1 MAGERSPAVQWSRG
15 AHAALRSIMD
25 NKATT
30 ATHAIDAL
38 AQAPPPPRRI
48 AAIDDPNRYWFAR
61 HSKSIIFMILT
72 LAVVGIY
79 EAFTLPIAVFPTTNF
94 PRIIVGVDNGVMP
107 INQMEVT
114 ITRPIE
120 EAVNSVPGLQEV
132 YSITSRGSAE
142 IDLNFDWGVDMVL
155 TLQRVQAAISR
166 IQSTL
171 PSTVQIDAQRLDF
184 ASFPI
189 LGYSLTSDKVSQTR
203 LWELAT
209 YELKPRLNRL
219 NGVASVLVQG
229 GQQPEFQITPD
240 PARMLRAHVGVQD
253 ILDAVNHT
261 NLIDSPGLLSQNH
274 QLYLGLVTAQAQN
287 PDQLGDIVI
296 KTNGDVPVRIRDI
309 GTVSPS
315 SAPVYTIVTANG
327 KSAVLLSI
335 NRQPNSNT
343 VEVANEVHQEI
354 QDLLPSLPS
363 GVKLEVFYDQ
373 SNIVEASI
381 GSVRDAIIIG
391 LFLAGIII
399 WLFLRD
405 FGTAIMT
412 GLVVPVTIL
421 VTFIVMK
428 IMGQSFNMMTLGGLA
443 AAGGLV
449 IDDAIVVVEN
459 IVLHRDGGEG
469 PLRATASA
477 LKELTIPLIGSTLTP
492 IVVFLPLI
500 SITGVTGTF
509 FRALAVAMSVSLL
522 TSLVLALSWTT
533 NLGTFL
539 IRRGKHGAE
548 AEIPATN
555 GASESNGGSG
565 GPNELGGELG
575 GEFGRSDNGPRGATS
590 GEEDGGDSA
599 EMLQIRRMMAAEEA
613 SLRGGWFERIINFYE
628 RWLRRAFAHPLALG
642 GLCAILIVI
651 SYFSYKALGTGLLP
665 AMDEGGFILDYVT
678 PPGSSLQET
687 NRMVSHM
694 EQIVRT
700 LPEVESTSR
709 RTGLQLGLAAVT
721 EANTGDISVKLKD
734 KRSRSVEEV
743 IEDVRA
749 KVTVAEPAVDVDFH
763 QMLEDMIGD
772 LTGDPKPVMIRLYSD
787 DVDALTQ
794 WAPRVGDAIGGIYI
808 NGKKPIVDVDDG
820 IDSSMSGPAVVFTVD
835 PVRAAKAGF
844 TTDQLTTV
852 ASAIVDGE
860 PATTPVVIND
870 RPYTVRV
877 RYPKADR
884 ASVEAMRNTVLVNS
898 NGGTTTLGAVSD
910 VSELPGQIE
919 VTRDNLQRAV
929 VVSARLEAI
938 DLKTGIT
945 AVQKAVNDLKLP
957 PSIRVEYAGTYK
969 EQQKSFG
976 ELLTVLLLAM
986 VLVFIVLLLEFRAF
1000 SAPVA
1005 ILSSAVLSTSGVF
1018 FALLITRTTFDVS
1031 SFMGLIMVIGIVAK
1045 NGILLL
1051 DANQKFRSVG
1061 FSAEEALVQAG
1072 RRRLRPIM
1080 MTAMAAVAG
1089 MLPLSLAIGSGSQML
1104 QPLAIAVI
1112 GGILISMILSLVI
1125 TPAMEFFMT
1134 RRSQEAVGT

>member
-1 MAGERSPAVQWSRG
+1 
-15 AHAALRSIMD
+15 MD
-25 NKATT
+25 NKTTTTTPMKTATT
-30 ATHAIDAL
+30 TL
-38 AQAPPPPRRI
+38 PPPRRVEPS
-48 AAIDDPNRYWFAR
+48 DDPNNYWFAR
-61 HSKSIIFMILT
+61 HSKSIIFIILT
-72 LAVVGIY
+72 LAAIGIY
-79 EAFTLPIAVFPTTNF
+79 QAFTLPIAVFPTTNF

-120 EAVNSVPGLQEV
+120 EAVNSVPGLQNV
-132 YSITSRGSAE
+132 RSITSRGSAE
-142 IDLNFDWGVDMVL
+142 IDLDFSWDVDMVL
-155 TLQRVQAAISR
+155 TLQQVQSAISR

-171 PSTVQIDAQRLDF
+171 PSTAQIESHRLDF

-189 LGYSLTSDKVSQTR
+189 LGYSITSDKVPQTQ

-209 YELKPRLNRL
+209 YDLKPRLNRL
-219 NGVASVLVQG
+219 DGVASVLVQG
-229 GQQPEFQITPD
+229 GQQPEFQIIPD
-240 PARMLRAHVGVQD
+240 PARMLRAHVALQD

-261 NLIDSPGLLSQNH
+261 NLIDSPGLLSRNH
-274 QLYLGLVTAQAQN
+274 QLFLGLVTAQAQN

-315 SAPVYTIVTANG
+315 SAPVYTVVTANG
-327 KSAVLLSI
+327 KPAVLVSI
-335 NRQPNSNT
+335 NRQPYSNT
-343 VEVANEVHQEI
+343 VEVANEVHQEM
-354 QDLLPSLPS
+354 QDIAPSLPS
-363 GVKLEVFYDQ
+363 GVDLRVFYDQ
-373 SNIVEASI
+373 SNIVKASI
-381 GSVRDAIIIG
+381 GSVRDAIVIG
-391 LFLAGIII
+391 LFLAGLII

-405 FGTAIMT
+405 WGTAIMT
-412 GLVVPVTIL
+412 GLVVPVTIM

-509 FRALAVAMSVSLL
+509 FRALAIAMSVSLL

-539 IRRGKHGAE
+539 IRRGKHG
-548 AEIPATN
+548 T
-555 GASESNGGSG
+555 ASEVNGTERMNGGQ
-565 GPNELGGELG
+565 E
-575 GEFGRSDNGPRGATS
+575 EFGNGSDGRGVAAPAMP
-590 GEEDGGDSA
+590 GAGAESA
-599 EMLQIRRMMAAEEA
+599 EMEQIRRMMEAEEA
-613 SLRGGWFERIINFYE
+613 SLRGGWFERIIQFYE
-628 RWLRRAFAHPLALG
+628 RWLRRAFAHPLILG
-642 GLCAILIVI
+642 GLCASLIVI
-651 SYFSYKALGTGLLP
+651 SYFSFKALGGDLLP

-734 KRSRSVEEV
+734 DRKRSIEE
-743 IEDVRA
+743 ILADVRG
-749 KVTVAEPAVDVDFH
+749 KVAAAEPAVDVDFH
-763 QMLEDMIGD
+763 QVLEDMIGD
-772 LTGDPKPVMIRLYSD
+772 LTGAPQPVVVKLFSD
-787 DVDALTQ
+787 DVDALQQ
-794 WAPRVGDAIGGIYI
+794 WAPRVGDTLEGIYI
-808 NGKKPIVDVDDG
+808 NNKKPIVDVDNG
-820 IDSSMSGPAVVFTVD
+820 IDSSTSGPAVVFTID
-835 PVRAAKAGF
+835 PVRAAKGGF
-844 TTDQLTTV
+844 TTDQIATV
-852 ASAIVDGE
+852 TSAIVDGE
-860 PATTPVVIND
+860 PATTPVVVND
-870 RPYTVRV
+870 RPYVVRV
-877 RYPKADR
+877 RYPKDSR
-884 ASVEAMRNTVLVNS
+884 SSLEAMRNTLLVNS
-898 NGGTTTLGAVSD
+898 NGGTATLAAMAD
-910 VSELPGQIE
+910 ISELPGQLEII
-919 VTRDNLQRAV
+919 RDNLQRD
-929 VVSARLEAI
+929 VSVTARLEGL
-938 DLKTGIT
+938 DLKTGVA
-945 AVQKAVNDLKLP
+945 AVQKAVNDLKMP
-957 PSIRVEYAGTYK
+957 PSIRVEYGGTYK
-969 EQQKSFG
+969 ESQKANRD
-976 ELLTVLLLAM
+976 LTTVLLLAL

-1000 SAPVA
+1000 SAPLA

-1018 FALLITRTTFDVS
+1018 FALLITRTTFNVS

-1072 RRRLRPIM
+1072 RRRLRPIV

-1089 MLPLSLAIGSGSQML
+1089 MLPLSLAIGAGSQML

-1112 GGILISMILSLVI
+1112 GGILISMVLSLVI

-1134 RRSQEAVGT
+1134 RKSQPVAEV

>member
-1 MAGERSPAVQWSRG
+1 
-15 AHAALRSIMD
+15 MD
-25 NKATT
+25 NKTTTTTSMKTATT
-30 ATHAIDAL
+30 TL
-38 AQAPPPPRRI
+38 PPPRRV
-48 AAIDDPNRYWFAR
+48 APSDDPNNYWFAR

-79 EAFTLPIAVFPTTNF
+79 EALTLPIAVFPTTNF

-120 EAVNSVPGLQEV
+120 EAVNSVPGLQNV
-132 YSITSRGSAE
+132 RSITSRGSAE
-142 IDLNFDWGVDMVL
+142 IDLDFSWDVDMVL
-155 TLQRVQAAISR
+155 TLQQVQSAISR

-171 PSTVQIDAQRLDF
+171 PSTAQIESHRLDF

-189 LGYSLTSDKVSQTR
+189 LGYSMTSDKVPQTQ

-209 YELKPRLNRL
+209 YDMKPRLNRL
-219 NGVASVLVQG
+219 DGVASVLVQG
-229 GQQPEFQITPD
+229 GQQPEFHITPNA
-240 PARMLRAHVGVQD
+240 ARMLRAHVGLQD

-261 NLIDSPGLLSQNH
+261 NLIDSPGLLSRNH
-274 QLYLGLVTAQAQN
+274 QLFLGLITAQAQN

-309 GTVSPS
+309 GTVAPS
-315 SAPVYTIVTANG
+315 SAPAYTVVTANG
-327 KSAVLLSI
+327 KSAVLVSI
-335 NRQPNSNT
+335 NRQPYSNT
-343 VEVANEVHQEI
+343 VQVANEVHDEMQRI
-354 QDLLPSLPS
+354 APGLPS
-363 GVKLEVFYDQ
+363 GVDLRVFYDQ
-373 SNIVEASI
+373 SNIVKASI
-381 GSVRDAIIIG
+381 GSVRDAIVIG
-391 LFLAGIII
+391 LFLAGLII

-405 FGTAIMT
+405 WGTAIMT
-412 GLVVPVTIL
+412 GLVVPVTIM

-509 FRALAVAMSVSLL
+509 FRALAIAMSVSLL

-539 IRRGKHGAE
+539 IRRGKHGTASE
-548 AEIPATN
+548 GIGDNGMNGGQEEFAN
-555 GASESNGGSG
+555 GADAREVAA
-565 GPNELGGELG
+565 PTKPET
-575 GEFGRSDNGPRGATS
+575 GA
-590 GEEDGGDSA
+590 ESA
-599 EMLQIRRMMAAEEA
+599 EMEQIRRMMEAEEA
-613 SLRGGWFERIINFYE
+613 SLRGGWFERIIQFYE
-628 RWLRRAFAHPLALG
+628 RWLRRAFAHPLILG

-651 SYFSYKALGTGLLP
+651 SYFSFKALGGDLLP

-694 EQIVRT
+694 EQIART

-721 EANTGDISVKLKD
+721 EANIGDISVKLKD
-734 KRSRSVEEV
+734 DRKRSIDE
-743 IEDVRA
+743 ILADIRA
-749 KVTVAEPAVDVDFH
+749 KVAAAEPAVDVDFH
-763 QMLEDMIGD
+763 QVLEDMIGD
-772 LTGDPKPVMIRLYSD
+772 LTGAPQPIVIKLFSD
-787 DVDALTQ
+787 DVDALKQ
-794 WAPRVGDAIGGIYI
+794 WAPRVGDTLEGVYI
-808 NGKKPIVDVDDG
+808 NNKKPIVDVDNG
-820 IDSSMSGPAVVFTVD
+820 IDSSTSGPAVIFTVD

-844 TTDQLTTV
+844 TTDQITTIS
-852 ASAIVDGE
+852 SAIVDGE
-860 PATTPVVIND
+860 PASTPVVVND
-870 RPYTVRV
+870 RPYVVRV
-877 RYPKADR
+877 RYPKESR
-884 ASVEAMRNTVLVNS
+884 SSLESMKNTLLVNS
-898 NGGTTTLGAVSD
+898 NGGTATLGAMAD
-910 VSELPGQIE
+910 ISEVPGQIE
-919 VTRDNLQRAV
+919 VIRDNLQRDVAV
-929 VVSARLEAI
+929 TARLEGL
-938 DLKTGIT
+938 DLKTGVA
-945 AVQKAVNDLKLP
+945 AVQKAVDDLKLP
-957 PSIRVEYAGTYK
+957 PAIRVEYGGTYK
-969 EQQKSFG
+969 ESQKANRD
-976 ELLTVLLLAM
+976 LTTVLLLAL
-986 VLVFIVLLLEFRAF
+986 VLVFMVLLLEFRAF
-1000 SAPVA
+1000 SAPLA

-1018 FALLITRTTFDVS
+1018 FALLITRTTFNVS

-1072 RRRLRPIM
+1072 RRRLRPIV

-1089 MLPLSLAIGSGSQML
+1089 MLPLSLAIGAGSQML

-1112 GGILISMILSLVI
+1112 GGILISMVLSLVI

-1134 RRSQEAVGT
+1134 RKSQPVAEA

>member
-1 MAGERSPAVQWSRG
+1 ME
-15 AHAALRSIMD
+15 
-25 NKATT
+25 NKTT
-30 ATHAIDAL
+30 TTTMKTTTTTL
-38 AQAPPPPRRI
+38 PPPRRV
-48 AAIDDPNRYWFAR
+48 APTDDPDRYWFAR

-72 LAVVGIY
+72 LAAVGIY

-114 ITRPIE
+114 ITRVIE
-120 EAVNSVPGLQEV
+120 EAVNSVPGLLQV
-132 YSITSRGSAE
+132 RSITSRGSAE
-142 IDLNFDWGVDMVL
+142 IDLDFDWNVDMVL
-155 TLQRVQAAISR
+155 TLQQVNSAISR

-171 PSTVQIDAQRLDF
+171 PSTAQIEAHRLDF

-189 LGYSLTSDKVSQTR
+189 LGYSLTSDKVPQTQ

-209 YELKPRLNRL
+209 YQLKPRLNRL
-219 NGVASVLVQG
+219 PGVASVLVQG
-229 GQQPEFQITPD
+229 GQQPEFDITPD
-240 PARMLRAHVGVQD
+240 PARMLRAHVAVQD

-261 NLIDSPGLLSQNH
+261 NLIDSPGLLSRNH
-274 QLYLGLVTAQAQN
+274 QLFLGLVTAQTQN
-287 PDQLGDIVI
+287 PDQIGDIVI
-296 KTNGDVPVRIRDI
+296 KTNGDIPVRIRDI
-309 GTVSPS
+309 GSVSPA
-315 SAPVYTIVTANG
+315 SAPAYTVVTANG
-327 KSAVLLSI
+327 KPAVLVSL
-335 NRQPNSNT
+335 NRQPDSNT
-343 VEVANEVHQEI
+343 VEVADEVHQEI
-354 QDLLPSLPS
+354 ENIKPSLPS
-363 GVKLEVFYDQ
+363 GVDLGVFYDQ
-373 SNIVEASI
+373 SDIVKASI
-381 GSVRDAIIIG
+381 GSVRDAIAIG
-391 LFLAGIII
+391 LFLAGFII

-405 FGTAIMT
+405 WGTAIMT
-412 GLVVPVTIL
+412 GLVVPVTIM

-477 LKELTIPLIGSTLTP
+477 LKELTVPLIGSTMTP

-509 FRALAVAMSVSLL
+509 FRALAIAMSVSLL

-539 IRRGKHGAE
+539 IRRGK
-548 AEIPATN
+548 PAVAPETN
-555 GASESNGGSG
+555 GGNGTNGG
-565 GPNELGGELG
+565 E
-575 GEFGRSDNGPRGATS
+575 EFANGVDGPRGAPAMQAAG
-590 GEEDGGDSA
+590 GEAA
-599 EMLQIRRMMAAEEA
+599 EIEQIRRMMAAEEA

-628 RWLRRAFAHPLALG
+628 RWLRRAFAHPLILG
-642 GLCAILIVI
+642 GLCTILIVI
-651 SYFSYKALGTGLLP
+651 SYFSYKALGSDLLP

-687 NRMVSHM
+687 NRMLSHI

-721 EANTGDISVKLKD
+721 EANTGDISVKLKE
-734 KRSRSVEEV
+734 KRSRDVEE
-743 IEDVRA
+743 IISDVRA
-749 KVTVAEPAVDVDFH
+749 KVTAAEPAVDVDFH
-763 QMLEDMIGD
+763 QVLEDMIGD

-787 DVDALTQ
+787 DVDALSQ
-794 WAPRVGDAIGGIYI
+794 WAPRVGDTIGGIYI
-808 NGKKPIVDVDDG
+808 NQKKPVVDVDDG
-820 IDSSMSGPAVVFTVD
+820 IESSTSGPAVVFAID

-852 ASAIVDGE
+852 TSAIVDGE
-860 PATTPVVIND
+860 PATTPVVVND
-870 RPYTVRV
+870 RPYVVRV
-877 RYPKADR
+877 RYPKQDR
-884 ASVEAMRNTVLVNS
+884 SSLEAMRNTLLVNS
-898 NGGTTTLGAVSD
+898 NGGTATLGAIAD
-910 VSELPGQIE
+910 ISETPGQME
-919 VTRDNLQRAV
+919 VVRDNLQRDVTVA
-929 VVSARLEAI
+929 ARLEGI
-938 DLKTGIT
+938 DLGTGVR

-957 PSIRVEYAGTYK
+957 PAIRVEYAGTFRQ
-969 EQQKSFG
+969 QQKSFQD
-976 ELLTVLLLAM
+976 LLTVLLLAL

-1000 SAPVA
+1000 SAPLS

-1018 FALLITRTTFDVS
+1018 FALLVTRTTFNVS
-1031 SFMGLIMVIGIVAK
+1031 SFMGLIMVVGIVAK

-1072 RRRLRPIM
+1072 RRRLRPIV

-1089 MLPLSLAIGSGSQML
+1089 MLPLSLAIGAGSQML

-1134 RRSQEAVGT
+1134 RKGERAVGA

>member
-1 MAGERSPAVQWSRG
+1 ME
-15 AHAALRSIMD
+15 
-25 NKATT
+25 NKTTTTSMKT
-30 ATHAIDAL
+30 ATATV
-38 AQAPPPPRRI
+38 PPPRRVVPVE
-48 AAIDDPNRYWFAR
+48 DPNQYWFAR
-61 HSKSIIFMILT
+61 HSKSIIFMIIT
-72 LAVVGIY
+72 LAVIGVY

-120 EAVNSVPGLQEV
+120 EAVNSVPGLQNV
-132 YSITSRGSAE
+132 RSITSRGSAE
-142 IDLNFDWGVDMVL
+142 IDLDFSWDVDMVL
-155 TLQRVQAAISR
+155 TLQQVQSAIAR

-171 PSTVQIDAQRLDF
+171 PSTAQIESHRLDF
-184 ASFPI
+184 SSFPI
-189 LGYSLTSDKVSQTR
+189 LGYSITSDKVPQTQ

-209 YELKPRLNRL
+209 YDLKPRLNRL
-219 NGVASVLVQG
+219 DGVASVLIQG

-240 PARMLRAHVGVQD
+240 PARMLRAHVALQD

-261 NLIDSPGLLSQNH
+261 NLIDSPGLLSRNH
-274 QLYLGLVTAQAQN
+274 QLFLGLVTSQAEN
-287 PDQLGDIVI
+287 SDQIANIVV
-296 KTNGDVPVRIRDI
+296 KTNGDVPVRIGDVAAV
-309 GTVSPS
+309 TPS
-315 SAPVYTIVTANG
+315 SAPAYTVVTANA
-327 KSAVLLSI
+327 KPAVLVSI
-335 NRQPNSNT
+335 NRQPYSNT
-343 VEVANEVHQEI
+343 VEVANEVHDEI
-354 QDLLPSLPS
+354 QKILPSLPS
-363 GVKLEVFYDQ
+363 GVNLQVFYDQ
-373 SNIVEASI
+373 SNLVKASI
-381 GSVRDAIIIG
+381 GSVRDAIVIG
-391 LFLAGIII
+391 LFLAGFII

-405 FGTAIMT
+405 WGTAVMT
-412 GLVVPVTIL
+412 GLVVPVTL
-421 VTFIVMK
+421 MVTFIVMK

-469 PLRATASA
+469 HLRAVASA

-509 FRALAVAMSVSLL
+509 FRALAIAMSVSLL

-539 IRRGKHGAE
+539 IRRGKETAPEVNGTNG
-548 AEIPATN
+548 TN
-555 GASESNGGSG
+555 GAE
-565 GPNELGGELG
+565 
-575 GEFGRSDNGPRGATS
+575 EFGNGANNIDMRNTAAA
-590 GEEDGGDSA
+590 GDEPTSA
-599 EMLQIRRMMAAEEA
+599 EAAEIEQIRRMMAAEEA
-613 SLRGGWFERIINFYE
+613 SLRGGWFERIIQFYE
-628 RWLRRAFAHPLALG
+628 RWLRQAFAHPVWLA

-651 SYFSYKALGTGLLP
+651 SYFSYKALGSDLLP

-700 LPEVESTSR
+700 LPETESTSR

-721 EANTGDISVKLKD
+721 EANTGDISVKLKENR
-734 KRSRSVEEV
+734 KRGIEE
-743 IEDVRA
+743 ILADVRA
-749 KVTVAEPAVDVDFH
+749 KVTAAEPAVDVDFH
-763 QMLEDMIGD
+763 QVLEDMIGD
-772 LTGDPKPVMIRLYSD
+772 LTGAPQPIVIQLFSD
-787 DVDALTQ
+787 DVEALKQ
-794 WAPRVGDAIGGIYI
+794 WAPRVADTLEGIYI
-808 NGKKPIVDVDDG
+808 NGKKPVVDIDNG
-820 IDSSMSGPAVVFTVD
+820 IDSTTSGPAVVFTID

-852 ASAIVDGE
+852 TSAMVDGE
-860 PATTPVVIND
+860 PATTPVVVND
-870 RPYTVRV
+870 RPYIIRV
-877 RYPKADR
+877 RYPKDTR
-884 ASVEAMRNTVLVNS
+884 SSLEAMSHTMLVNS
-898 NGGTTTLGAVSD
+898 NGGTTTLAAVAD
-910 VSELPGQIE
+910 INEVPGQIE
-919 VTRDNLQRAV
+919 VIRDNLQRD
-929 VVSARLEAI
+929 VSVTARLEGL
-938 DLKTGIT
+938 DLGTGVA
-945 AVQKAVNDLKLP
+945 AVQKAVNALKLP
-957 PSIRVEYAGTYK
+957 PSIRVAYGGTYK
-969 EQQKSFG
+969 EQQKSFRD
-976 ELLTVLLLAM
+976 LVTVLLLAL

-1000 SAPVA
+1000 SAPLA

-1018 FALLITRTTFDVS
+1018 FALLITHTTFNVS

-1051 DANQKFRSVG
+1051 DANHKFRSVG
-1061 FSAEEALVQAG
+1061 FSPEEAMVQAG
-1072 RRRLRPIM
+1072 RRRLRPIV

-1125 TPAMEFFMT
+1125 TPAMEYFMN
-1134 RRSQEAVGT
+1134 RKDQPSLGV